1 MKKGLF
7 YAVLIFACS
16 FCVAQENE
24 LNELINVKI
33 HAAAGKALTKITK
46 TYFRSH
52 PLNQRFSSFIISLQK
67 DPLFSVETYEKRT
80 DSSFFYL
87 SGTYENFNPFSYI
100 VKETRLIIAEEQ
112 FIHKD
117 SLQTADTIINLQ
129 LMGITDT
136 GGKNQEVVQKEFRR
150 FHRNHHADFWDFSN
164 NHFSK
169 NGVISAEVHNYF
181 IYLLAIAPV
190 TIAWGFLQESGQYT
204 FTITIRLKVK
214 ENEAG
219 LVM

>member
-1 MKKGLF
+1 MKKGLLHF
-7 YAVLIFACS
+7 LLIFSCG
-16 FCVAQENE
+16 FCMAQDNE

-46 TYFRSH
+46 SYFRSH

-67 DPLFSVETYEKRT
+67 DPLFTVETYERRT

-87 SGTYENFNPFSYI
+87 SGTYKNFNPFSYP

-112 FIHKD
+112 FMHKD
-117 SLQTADTIINLQ
+117 SLQKTDTIINLQ

-136 GGKNQEVVQKEFRR
+136 SGKSQGLVQKEFRR
-150 FHRNHHADFWDFSN
+150 FHRNHHEDFWDFSN
-164 NHFSK
+164 NNFSK
-169 NGVISAEVHNYF
+169 NGVTTAEVHNYF
-181 IYLLAIAPV
+181 IYLLTVAPV
-190 TIAWGFLQESGQYT
+190 TIAWGFLPESSQYT
-204 FTITIRLKVK
+204 FTITIRIKVI

-219 LVM
+219 LVF